1 MGEFSALCM
10 HKGLLLPLWAAQ
22 WSFRRW
28 EEVPWY
34 LDMLTE
40 VPIGGN
46 MIRVRNRPDKEVI
59 SYLFRVH
66 CSWVWCCIW
75 NYLVKGHCCC
85 CGVTPFLT
93 RPQHLM

>member
-1 MGEFSALCM
+1 MGKFSALCM

-59 SYLFRVH
+59 VH
-66 CSWVWCCIW
+66 CSESIAH
-75 NYLVKGHCCC
+75 GF
-85 CGVTPFLT
+85 GVAFGTIL
-93 RPQHLM
+93 